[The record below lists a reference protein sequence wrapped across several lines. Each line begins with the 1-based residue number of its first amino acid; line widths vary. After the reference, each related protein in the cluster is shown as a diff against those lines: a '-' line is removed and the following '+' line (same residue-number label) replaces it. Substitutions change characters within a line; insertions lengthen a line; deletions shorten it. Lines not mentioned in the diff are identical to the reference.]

1 MRMERSLTELSEEYF
16 KAAEDINSLIVKY
29 RKQLNEAY
37 NSNNYL
43 KTYELKRKLTI
54 FYDQKRDILNT
65 AYALKNYY
73 EKDRRMVLV

>member
-1 MRMERSLTELSEEYF
+1 MERSLTELSEEYF
-16 KAAEDINSLIVKY
+16 KAAEDINSLIIKY

-43 KTYELKRKLTI
+43 KTYEIKRKLTV
-54 FYDQKRDILNT
+54 FYDQKRDILDT

>member
-43 KTYELKRKLTI
+43 KTYELKR
-54 FYDQKRDILNT
+54 
-65 AYALKNYY
+65 
-73 EKDRRMVLV
+73 

>member
-1 MRMERSLTELSEEYF
+1 MERSLTELSEEYF

-29 RKQLNEAY
+29 RNQLNEAY

-43 KTYELKRKLTI
+43 KTYEIKRKLTI
-54 FYDQKRDILNT
+54 FYDQKRDILDT

>member
-1 MRMERSLTELSEEYF
+1 MERSLTELSEEYF

-43 KTYELKRKLTI
+43 KTYEIKRKLTV
-54 FYDQKRDILNT
+54 FYDQKRDILDT
-65 AYALKNYY
+65 AYALRNYY

>member
-1 MRMERSLTELSEEYF
+1 MEKTLTQLSEDYF

-29 RKQLNEAY
+29 RQLLNEAY

-43 KTYELKRKLTI
+43 KTYELKRKLTV
-54 FYDQKRDILNT
+54 FYDQKRDILDT

-73 EKDRRMVLV
+73 KRDSEVMSA